1 MNILVAV
8 DGSEAA
14 ENALAHA
21 IDIAEGIGGSIT
33 VVNAV
38 NPTVGQV
45 SGNEPISSLS
55 DADERLI
62 LEGVEHAEEQGMDI
76 LEDAVE
82 RAEAL
87 GFEVDQRL
95 VYGPPADTIADFA
108 GTDGFDAI
116 FVGHRGRSEK
126 VERFLGSVAK
136 KLVERATVPVTVV
149 R

>member
-8 DGSEAA
+8 DGSKTS

-21 IDIAEGIGGSIT
+21 IEIAEGMSGSIT

-38 NPTVGQV
+38 DPTVGQV
-45 SGNEPISSLS
+45 SGNKAISSLT

-62 LEGVEHAEEQGMDI
+62 LEGVEDAEQRGMDI
-76 LEDAVE
+76 LDDA
-82 RAEAL
+82 AEHARVL
-87 GFEVDQRL
+87 GFEVEQTL
-95 VYGPPADTIADFA
+95 LYGPPAETIADFA
-108 GTDGFDAI
+108 ESDGFDAI
-116 FVGHRGRSEK
+116 FAGHRGRSEK

-136 KLVERATVPVTVV
+136 KLVERSTVPVTVV

>member
-8 DGSEAA
+8 DGSKTS

-21 IDIAEGIGGSIT
+21 IEIAEGMDGTIT

-45 SGNEPISSLS
+45 SGNRSISSLT
-55 DADERLI
+55 DADPRLI
-62 LEGVEHAEEQGMDI
+62 QEGVEDAEERGMEI
-76 LEDAVE
+76 LDEAAE
-82 RAEAL
+82 RSEEL
-87 GFEVDQRL
+87 GFEVEQTL
-95 VYGPPADTIADFA
+95 LYGPPANTIADFA
-108 GTDGFDAI
+108 ESDGFDAI

>member
-8 DGSEAA
+8 DGSKTS

-21 IDIAEGIGGSIT
+21 IEIAEGMDGTIT

-45 SGNEPISSLS
+45 SGNRPISSLTN
-55 DADERLI
+55 ADERLI
-62 LEGVEHAEEQGMDI
+62 LEGVEDAEERGMEI
-76 LEDAVE
+76 LDEATE
-82 RAEAL
+82 RAEEL
-87 GFEVDQRL
+87 GFEVEQTL
-95 VYGPPADTIADFA
+95 LYGPPAVTIADFA
-108 GTDGFDAI
+108 ETDGFDAI

>member
-8 DGSEAA
+8 DGSKTS

-21 IDIAEGIGGSIT
+21 IDIAEGMDGSIT
-33 VVNAV
+33 IVNAV

-45 SGNEPISSLS
+45 SGNGPTTSLA
-55 DADERLI
+55 DVDERLI
-62 LEGVEHAEEQGMDI
+62 LEAVEDVEERGMDI
-76 LEDAVE
+76 LDDAAELAEE
-82 RAEAL
+82 R
-87 GFEVDQRL
+87 GFEVEQRL
-95 VYGPPADTIADFA
+95 LYGPPANTIADFA
-108 GTDGFDAI
+108 ESDGFDAI

-136 KLVERATVPVTVV
+136 KLVERSTIPVTVV

>member
-8 DGSEAA
+8 DGSKTS

-21 IDIAEGIGGSIT
+21 IDIAEGLGGNIT

-45 SGNEPISSLS
+45 SGNKPISSLT

-62 LEGVEHAEEQGMDI
+62 LEGVEDAEERGMEI
-76 LEDAVE
+76 LEEA
-82 RAEAL
+82 AEHADEL
-87 GFEVDQRL
+87 GFEVEQTL
-95 VYGPPADTIADFA
+95 LYGPAANTIADFA
-108 GTDGFDAI
+108 ESDGFDAI